1 MSCQTIFWMPL
12 QKIEAKTGVYISTGL
27 PALRYM
33 RWLFHPSSMK
43 LRAEPLELPLLSYSC
58 ERPHSKLQ
66 KRTWI
71 PATLEVCS
79 RWRPCTELPLAYG
92 SCSDFLISVSRNGQS
107 SWRSELWETVIL
119 KGSRENQILWYL
131 TVVSFKATNIGFAK
145 RDI

>member
-1 MSCQTIFWMPL
+1 MRCQTIFWMPL

-27 PALRYM
+27 PALGYM
-33 RWLFHPSSMK
+33 GWLFHPSSMK

-58 ERPHSKLQ
+58 ERSHSKLQ
-66 KRTWI
+66 KRTCI

-107 SWRSELWETVIL
+107 SRHSELWETVIL

-131 TVVSFKATNIGFAK
+131 TVVSFKATNIGFAE

>member
-1 MSCQTIFWMPL
+1 MRCQTIFWMPL

-131 TVVSFKATNIGFAK
+131 TVVSFKATNIGFAE